1 MLLFLLPSLLR
12 PRPPSFFALLPGLP
26 SCFAQLPLWLLLLL
40 PRLLSFAAWLPR
52 LPSLAALLLF
62 WLLLGLPFRLVALLL
77 LLRWRFRVAAF
88 ALLAFPIAAGG
99 PIWFFFPSSFSILSD
114 YIF

>member
-1 MLLFLLPSLLR
+1 MLLFLPLSLLR
-12 PRPPSFFALLPGLP
+12 PQPLSFFALLPWP
-26 SCFAQLPLWLLLLL
+26 PACFARLLLWLSLLL

-62 WLLLGLPFRLVALLL
+62 WPLLGRLSRLVALPLL
-77 LLRWRFRVAAF
+77 LGWLFRVAAF

-99 PIWFFFPSSFSILSD
+99 LV
-114 YIF
+114 